1 MLKGSDTPSSHLG
14 VSIGWRKDRA
24 QQAISAGLG
33 REEHMAEKNWLKNA
47 PRIAD
52 TRNPTF

>member
-14 VSIGWRKDRA
+14 VSIGWRKDTA

-33 REEHMAEKNWLKNA
+33 REEHMAEKIGSKM
-47 PRIAD
+47 PQE
-52 TRNPTF
+52 